1 MMRFDFEPEPRPG
14 PWTRRLCVAAV
25 IVIALLPAAFS
36 AAVIFS
42 NGR

>member
-14 PWTRRLCVAAV
+14 PWTRRACVAV
-25 IVIALLPAAFS
+25 MLIIAFLPAAWS